1 MPRTSILLALCAGAL
16 VACSQHA
23 TSSTLPALAQSGMT
37 SLHPNTGF
45 NPLYSFQAIPDGSG
59 PFGRLLYSNGTFY
72 GNTLKGGKNG
82 LGAVYKV
89 NASGKESVLYN
100 FAGPPADGR
109 FPIAG
114 LTIKN
119 GEFYGTTANGGADD
133 YGTVFK
139 VSASGTEHVLY
150 SFKNEPD
157 GQNPQGT
164 MVALNGTFYGAT
176 QFGGT
181 YGIGT
186 VFKISAS
193 GAEKVI
199 YSFNVNAS
207 PLDGVYP
214 VGDLIVVNGTLYG
227 TTLNG
232 GSSNHGTIF
241 KVSPSGVEHVL
252 HEFKGKP
259 DGSTPYAGLI
269 NVSGTL
275 YGTTEYGGASDHGT
289 VFKVSTTGA
298 EHVVYSFKGAPDGSI
313 PYGRLLSL
321 NGTLYGTTQY
331 GGANNIGAI
340 FKVSTSGS
348 EHVLHSFSGPPE
360 DGANPVAGMTALTG
374 VLYGTASQGGTGGGG
389 MIFKFTP

>member
-1 MPRTSILLALCAGAL
+1 MRRFSVLIALCLGVAAG
-16 VACSQHA
+16 CSQHPA
-23 TSSTLPALAQSGMT
+23 SSSLPALAQSGMT
-37 SLHPNTGF
+37 SLRPNTGF
-45 NPLYSFQAIPDGSG
+45 NPLYSFQSIPDGSG

-72 GNTLKGGKNG
+72 GNTLRGGKNG

-89 NASGKESVLYN
+89 NASGKESVLYS
-100 FAGPPADGR
+100 FAGPPAGWPVPDC
-109 FPIAG
+109 
-114 LTIKN
+114 
-119 GEFYGTTANGGADD
+119 GADD
-133 YGTVFK
+133 QERSVLRHECERLRRRLWDGLEGQRVRRQATSCIVSKMSRTAKPRKGT
-139 VSASGTEHVLY
+139 LI
-150 SFKNEPD
+150 
-157 GQNPQGT
+157 
-164 MVALNGTFYGAT
+164 ALNGTFYGTT

-193 GAEKVI
+193 GAEKVV

-241 KVSPSGVEHVL
+241 KISPSGMEHVL

-269 NVSGTL
+269 NVNGTL
-275 YGTTEYGGASDHGT
+275 YGTTQYGGASDHGT

-298 EHVVYSFKGAPDGSI
+298 EHVVYSFKGSPDGSI

-348 EHVLHSFSGPPE
+348 EHVLHSFS
-360 DGANPVAGMTALTG
+360 
-374 VLYGTASQGGTGGGG
+374 
-389 MIFKFTP
+389 

>member
-1 MPRTSILLALCAGAL
+1 MPRFSVLIALCLGVAAG
-16 VACSQHA
+16 CSQHPA
-23 TSSTLPALAQSGMT
+23 SSPLPGLAQSGMA
-37 SLHPNTGF
+37 SLRPNTGF
-45 NPLYSFQAIPDGSG
+45 NALYSFQALPDGSG

-72 GNTLKGGKNG
+72 GNTFKGGKNG

-89 NASGKESVLYN
+89 NASGKESVLYS

-119 GEFYGTTANGGADD
+119 GQFYGTTANGGAGD

-139 VSASGTEHVLY
+139 VSASGSEHVLY
-150 SFKNEPD
+150 SFKDEPD

-164 MVALNGTFYGAT
+164 LVALNGTFYGTT

-214 VGDLIVVNGTLYG
+214 VGDLVVVNGALYG

-241 KVSPSGVEHVL
+241 KISPSGVEHVL

-269 NVSGTL
+269 NVNGTL
-275 YGTTEYGGASDHGT
+275 YGTTEVGGASDHGT
-289 VFKVSTTGA
+289 VFKVSTSGA
-298 EHVVYSFKGAPDGSI
+298 EHVVYSFKGTPDGSI

-331 GGANNIGAI
+331 GGANSIGAI
-340 FKVSTSGS
+340 YKVSTTGS
-348 EHVLHSFSGPPE
+348 EHVLHSFSGPPA
-360 DGANPVAGMTALTG
+360 DGKYPVAGMTALTG
-374 VLYGTASQGGTGGGG
+374 ILYGTVSQGGTGGGG